1 MHVHDFMIHP
11 HRRLAVD
18 SSHNKDDGDDSHSA
32 RGRHCLENDSIGG
45 TQKKQRT
52 NPPDEEPWE
61 FPDDDRDAAEAGPP
75 AVVERPVVTV
85 LIVGTDSHL
94 WHDLGEGV
102 AVQLREID
110 GQFPDDHDVPVCRC
124 IPTTISLTEDAVGQP
139 VLSVSA
145 SRNEASFTTYGSRSS
160 IEPWL
165 SSEWGP
171 MPDAVSRIFDAVE
184 RAETLLRSIQ
194 SRYPTADLPHVA
206 KPDVNDLAARRG
218 DGRAL
223 QVMYDR
229 AMDQFYLLVAASKLL
244 DRSVLHYHDRQVKHY
259 WDEQDNARE
268 RAGVDAP
275 GYEQGIPRP
284 IFEFDALSTRAT
296 NSVQDEAK
304 RDFLDNTAVGAYGR
318 LRAGGCVASH
328 ICYRAED
335 VNFDNERLSA
345 DNSASQVY
353 YEFVR
358 GKYGSAGKG
367 SRRLRHI
374 RRDHEEWGLAPPRAY
389 SVCDLANITEGGQR
403 ETVRFLLSEFERFQ
417 CQQMP
422 VTLRD
427 VLVQDMQGLS
437 VGTSIIMHSLREPYD
452 ERRIGTGGIAL
463 PGRIADCD
471 GQEHR

>member
-206 KPDVNDLAARRG
+206 KPDVNNLAAR
-218 DGRAL
+218 
-223 QVMYDR
+223 
-229 AMDQFYLLVAASKLL
+229 
-244 DRSVLHYHDRQVKHY
+244 
-259 WDEQDNARE
+259 
-268 RAGVDAP
+268 
-275 GYEQGIPRP
+275 
-284 IFEFDALSTRAT
+284 
-296 NSVQDEAK
+296 
-304 RDFLDNTAVGAYGR
+304 
-318 LRAGGCVASH
+318 
-328 ICYRAED
+328 
-335 VNFDNERLSA
+335 
-345 DNSASQVY
+345 
-353 YEFVR
+353 
-358 GKYGSAGKG
+358 
-367 SRRLRHI
+367 
-374 RRDHEEWGLAPPRAY
+374 
-389 SVCDLANITEGGQR
+389 
-403 ETVRFLLSEFERFQ
+403 
-417 CQQMP
+417 
-422 VTLRD
+422 
-427 VLVQDMQGLS
+427 
-437 VGTSIIMHSLREPYD
+437 
-452 ERRIGTGGIAL
+452 
-463 PGRIADCD
+463 
-471 GQEHR
+471 